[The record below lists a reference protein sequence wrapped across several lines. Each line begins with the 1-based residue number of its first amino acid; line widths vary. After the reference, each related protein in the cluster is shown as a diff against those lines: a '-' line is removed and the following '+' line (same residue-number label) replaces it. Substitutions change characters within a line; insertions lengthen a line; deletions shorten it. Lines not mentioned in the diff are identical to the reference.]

1 MKDEIVSRRIKLRQ
15 LNVLLSV
22 MQWGSMAR
30 AADHLSVSQPVVS
43 KTIAELESLLGVSL
57 FNRTS
62 QGVEPTIYG
71 SALARRSTAIFNDLR
86 TSVGELEALAD
97 PSGGEL
103 RIGTTEP
110 MAAGL
115 VSKIVSELLLNHPRV
130 QLHITLGDPPLLQER
145 ELRDREIDLMIGR
158 LPNDTAADHTQL
170 EVLLWERAFVVA
182 GIKHELTHRRKIK
195 LHDLMAE
202 TWCLPPPHSFPGSL
216 IGRAFQASGL
226 GLPRT
231 SVSVHSVQMQ
241 NALLATGRFITILP
255 ETMLRI
261 SAQRLGIK
269 ALPVSLPI
277 ERTPVAIVTLK
288 DREIPPVG
296 RLFIERARIVARSLT
311 RAWTHKRGATA

>member
-57 FNRTS
+57 LNRTS

-71 SALARRSTAIFNDLR
+71 SALARRSTGIFNDLR
-86 TSVGELEALAD
+86 TSIGELEALAD

-115 VSKIVSELLLNHPRV
+115 VSRIVSELLLYHPRV
-130 QLHITLGDPPLLQER
+130 RLHIILGDPPALQER

-182 GIKHELTHRRKIK
+182 GIKHKLAHRRKIK
-195 LHDLMAE
+195 LNDLMVE
-202 TWCLPPPHSFPGSL
+202 SWCLPPPQSFPGSL
-216 IGRAFQASGL
+216 IGRAFQAGGL

-231 SVSVHSVQMQ
+231 SVSVHSIQMQ

-255 ETMLRI
+255 ETMMHI

-269 ALPVSLPI
+269 ALPVFLPI

-296 RLFIERARIVARSLT
+296 RLFIERARLVARSLARFT
-311 RAWTHKRGATA
+311 G

>member
-1 MKDEIVSRRIKLRQ
+1 MKDEIVSRRVKLRQ
-15 LNVLLSV
+15 LNVLLAV

-57 FNRTS
+57 LNRTS

-71 SALARRSTAIFNDLR
+71 RALARRSTAIFNDLR
-86 TSVGELEALAD
+86 TSIGELEALAD

-115 VSKIVSELLLNHPRV
+115 VSRIVSELLANHPRV
-130 QLHITLGDPPLLQER
+130 RLHVILGDPPLLQER
-145 ELRDREIDLMIGR
+145 ELRDREIDLVIGR

-170 EVLLWERAFVVA
+170 EVLFWERAFVVA
-182 GIKHELTHRRKIK
+182 GIKHRLAHRRKIK
-195 LHDLMAE
+195 LNDLMTE
-202 TWCLPPPHSFPGSL
+202 SWCLPPPQSFPGSL
-216 IGRAFQASGL
+216 IGRAFQAGGL

-231 SVSVHSVQMQ
+231 SVSVHSIQMQ

-255 ETMLRI
+255 ETMMHI

-269 ALPVSLPI
+269 ALPVALPI

-288 DREIPPVG
+288 DRELPPVG
-296 RLFIERARIVARSLT
+296 KLFIERARLVARSLARFT
-311 RAWTHKRGATA
+311 E

>member
-1 MKDEIVSRRIKLRQ
+1 MKDEIVNRRIKLRQ

-43 KTIAELESLLGVSL
+43 KTIAELERLLGVSL
-57 FNRTS
+57 LDRTS

-86 TSVGELEALAD
+86 TSIGELEALAD

-115 VSKIVSELLLNHPRV
+115 VSRIVSELLLNHPRV
-130 QLHITLGDPPLLQER
+130 RLHIILGDPPLLQER

-170 EVLLWERAFVVA
+170 EVLFWERAFVVA
-182 GIKHELTHRRKIK
+182 GIKHRFAQRRKIK
-195 LHDLMAE
+195 LNDLMAE
-202 TWCLPPPHSFPGSL
+202 TWCLPPPQSFPGSL

-231 SVSVHSVQMQ
+231 SVSVHSIQMQ

-255 ETMLRI
+255 ETMMHI

-269 ALPVSLPI
+269 ALPVVLPI

-296 RLFIERARIVARSLT
+296 RLFIERARLVARSLA
-311 RAWTHKRGATA
+311 R

>member
-1 MKDEIVSRRIKLRQ
+1 MKDGIVSRRIKLRQ

-57 FNRTS
+57 LNRTS

-86 TSVGELEALAD
+86 TSIGELEALAD

-115 VSKIVSELLLNHPRV
+115 VSRIVSELLTNHPRV
-130 QLHITLGDPPLLQER
+130 RLHVILGDPPLLQER
-145 ELRDREIDLMIGR
+145 ELRDREIDLIIGR

-182 GIKHELTHRRKIK
+182 GIKHRLAHRRKIK
-195 LHDLMAE
+195 LNDLMAE
-202 TWCLPPPHSFPGSL
+202 SWCLPPPQSFPGSL
-216 IGRAFQASGL
+216 IGRAFQAGGL

-231 SVSVHSVQMQ
+231 SVSVHSIQMQ

-255 ETMLRI
+255 ETMMHI

-269 ALPVSLPI
+269 ALPVALPI

-296 RLFIERARIVARSLT
+296 RLFIERARLVARSLA
-311 RAWTHKRGATA
+311 RFR

>member
-1 MKDEIVSRRIKLRQ
+1 MKDEVASRRIKLRQ

-57 FNRTS
+57 LNRTS

-71 SALARRSTAIFNDLR
+71 SALARRSTGIFNDLR
-86 TSVGELEALAD
+86 TSIGELEALAD

-115 VSKIVSELLLNHPRV
+115 VSRIVSELLLSHPRV
-130 QLHITLGDPPLLQER
+130 RLHIILGDPPVLQER

-182 GIKHELTHRRKIK
+182 GINHKLAHRRKIK
-195 LHDLMAE
+195 LNDLMAE
-202 TWCLPPPHSFPGSL
+202 TWCLPPPQSFPGSL
-216 IGRAFQASGL
+216 IGRAFQAAGL

-231 SVSVHSVQMQ
+231 SVSVHSIQMQ

-255 ETMLRI
+255 ETMMHI

-269 ALPVSLPI
+269 VLPVALPI

-296 RLFIERARIVARSLT
+296 RLFMERARLVARSLARFT
-311 RAWTHKRGATA
+311 E

>member
-1 MKDEIVSRRIKLRQ
+1 
-15 LNVLLSV
+15 
-22 MQWGSMAR
+22 
-30 AADHLSVSQPVVS
+30 VVS

-57 FNRTS
+57 LNRTS

-71 SALARRSTAIFNDLR
+71 SALARRSTGIFNDLR
-86 TSVGELEALAD
+86 TSIGELEALAD

-115 VSKIVSELLLNHPRV
+115 VSRIVSELLLNHPRV
-130 QLHITLGDPPLLQER
+130 RLHIILGDPPLLQER

-182 GIKHELTHRRKIK
+182 GIKHKLAHRRKIK
-195 LHDLMAE
+195 LNDLMAE
-202 TWCLPPPHSFPGSL
+202 SWCLPPPQSFPGSL
-216 IGRAFQASGL
+216 IGRAFQAGGL

-231 SVSVHSVQMQ
+231 SVSVHSIQMQ

-255 ETMLRI
+255 ETMMHI

-269 ALPVSLPI
+269 ALPVFLPI

-296 RLFIERARIVARSLT
+296 RLFIERARLVARSLARFT
-311 RAWTHKRGATA
+311 G

>member
-57 FNRTS
+57 LNRTS

-71 SALARRSTAIFNDLR
+71 SALARRSTGIFNDLR
-86 TSVGELEALAD
+86 TSIGELEALAD

-115 VSKIVSELLLNHPRV
+115 VSRIVSELLLNHPRV
-130 QLHITLGDPPLLQER
+130 RLHIILGDPPVLQER
-145 ELRDREIDLMIGR
+145 ELRDREIDLMIGH
-158 LPNDTAADHTQL
+158 LPNDTAVDHTQL

-182 GIKHELTHRRKIK
+182 GINHKLAHRRKIK
-195 LHDLMAE
+195 LNDLMAE
-202 TWCLPPPHSFPGSL
+202 TWCLPPPQSFPGSL
-216 IGRAFQASGL
+216 IGRAFQAGGL

-231 SVSVHSVQMQ
+231 AVSVHSIQMQ

-255 ETMLRI
+255 ETMMHI

-269 ALPVSLPI
+269 ALPVALPI

-296 RLFIERARIVARSLT
+296 RLFIERARLVARSLARFT
-311 RAWTHKRGATA
+311 D

>member
-1 MKDEIVSRRIKLRQ
+1 MKDESRRIKLRQ

-71 SALARRSTAIFNDLR
+71 SALARRSTGIFNDLR
-86 TSVGELEALAD
+86 TSIGELEALAD

-110 MAAGL
+110 MAAGF
-115 VSKIVSELLLNHPRV
+115 VSRIVSELLLNHPRV
-130 QLHITLGDPPLLQER
+130 RLHIILGDPPMLQER

-158 LPNDTAADHTQL
+158 LPNDTAADHTLL

-182 GIKHELTHRRKIK
+182 GIEHRLAHRRKIK
-195 LHDLMAE
+195 LSDLMAE
-202 TWCLPPPHSFPGSL
+202 SWCLPPPQSFPGSL
-216 IGRAFQASGL
+216 IGRAFQAGGL

-231 SVSVHSVQMQ
+231 AVSVHSIQMQ

-255 ETMLRI
+255 ETMMHI

-269 ALPVSLPI
+269 ALPVALPI

-296 RLFIERARIVARSLT
+296 RLFIERARLVARSLA
-311 RAWTHKRGATA
+311 RFSE

>member
-57 FNRTS
+57 LNRTS

-86 TSVGELEALAD
+86 TSIGELEALAD

-110 MAAGL
+110 MVAGF
-115 VSKIVSELLLNHPRV
+115 VSRIVSELLLDHPRV
-130 QLHITLGDPPLLQER
+130 RLHIILGDPPLLQER

-182 GIKHELTHRRKIK
+182 GIKHRLAHRRKIK
-195 LHDLMAE
+195 LNDLMAE
-202 TWCLPPPHSFPGSL
+202 NWCLPPPQSFPGSL
-216 IGRAFQASGL
+216 IGRAFQAGGL

-231 SVSVHSVQMQ
+231 SVSVHSIQMQ
-241 NALLATGRFITILP
+241 NALLETGRFITILP
-255 ETMLRI
+255 ETMMRI
-261 SAQRLGIK
+261 SAQRLDIK
-269 ALPVSLPI
+269 ALPVLLPI

-296 RLFIERARIVARSLT
+296 RLFIERARLVAKSLA
-311 RAWTHKRGATA
+311 R

>member
-1 MKDEIVSRRIKLRQ
+1 MKDEIVSRRVKLRQ

-57 FNRTS
+57 LNRTS

-71 SALARRSTAIFNDLR
+71 TALARRSTAIFNDLR
-86 TSVGELEALAD
+86 TSIGELEALAD

-115 VSKIVSELLLNHPRV
+115 VSRIVSELLLNHPRV
-130 QLHITLGDPPLLQER
+130 RLHVILGDPPLLQER

-158 LPNDTAADHTQL
+158 LPNDIAADHTQL

-182 GIKHELTHRRKIK
+182 GIKHRLAHRRKIK
-195 LHDLMAE
+195 LNDLMAE
-202 TWCLPPPHSFPGSL
+202 SWCLPPPQSFPGSL
-216 IGRAFQASGL
+216 IARAFQAGGL

-231 SVSVHSVQMQ
+231 SVSVHSIQMQ

-255 ETMLRI
+255 ETMMHT

-269 ALPVSLPI
+269 ALPVAFPI

-296 RLFIERARIVARSLT
+296 RLFIERARLVARSLARFT
-311 RAWTHKRGATA
+311 E